1 MQGGVI
7 APDRKLGAE
16 VRRLTLKKIK
26 AILES
31 NDDPDFQKAVILKL
45 ASTVLPRINEHS
57 GEGGGAITI
66 TFDDSFKK
74 KYDSTGKG
82 ESESKGVV
90 SEEPGES
97 AG

>member
-31 NDDPDFQKAVILKL
+31 DKDPDFQKAVILKL
-45 ASTVLPRINEHS
+45 ASTVLPRINEHD
-57 GEGGGAITI
+57 GGLDEKGKVVPILVKFI
-66 TFDDSFKK
+66 DGSEQNNRDS
-74 KYDSTGKG
+74 S
-82 ESESKGVV
+82 
-90 SEEPGES
+90 
-97 AG
+97 